1 MASGYQSC
9 AQNPFLAGT
18 SASGSLF
25 YLKDH
30 NIMSLHFTGRV
41 AIVTGAGGGLGKQHA
56 LALAARGAKVVV
68 NDLGADV
75 HGDGG
80 SVSAAQAVV
89 DEIRANGGE
98 AMVNGASVTDYE
110 AVKAMV
116 QQTMDAWGRV
126 DILVN
131 NAGIL
136 RDKSF
141 AKMEIAD
148 FRLVMDVHVMG
159 AVHCTKAVWAIMQ
172 AQNYGRVVLTTSSS
186 GLYGNFGQANYG
198 AAKMALAGLMQT
210 LSIEGEKHGI
220 RVNCLAPTAA
230 TRMTEGL
237 MPPEVLKA
245 LQPQAVVPAML
256 VMASEDA
263 PNRTILCA
271 GAGSFEVAHITLTQG
286 LHLGLHDDTA
296 EQLAAALAQVKDPA
310 GQMVPL
316 SGSAQGGHEIAMA
329 VAAHPA

>member
-1 MASGYQSC
+1 MHQG
-9 AQNPFLAGT
+9 NNMGMDF
-18 SASGSLF
+18 
-25 YLKDH
+25 K
-30 NIMSLHFTGRV
+30 GRV

-56 LALAARGAKVVV
+56 LALAARGAKVLV
-68 NDLGADV
+68 NDLGGDV
-75 HGDGG
+75 HGVGG

-89 DEIRANGGE
+89 DEIRAAGGE
-98 AMVNGASVTDYE
+98 AMANGASVTDFD
-110 AVKAMV
+110 AVKGMV
-116 QQTMDAWGRV
+116 QQAVDAWGRV

-141 AKMEIAD
+141 AKMELAD
-148 FRLVMDVHVMG
+148 FRLVMEVHVMG
-159 AVHCTKAVWAIMQ
+159 AVHCTKAVWPIMQ
-172 AQNYGRVVLTTSSS
+172 AQNYGRVVMTTSSS

-198 AAKMALAGLMQT
+198 AAKMALAGFMQT

-237 MPPEVLKA
+237 MPEQVLRA
-245 LQPQAVVPAML
+245 LEPHAVVPAML

-263 PNRTILCA
+263 PNRTIICA

-286 LHLGLHDDTA
+286 VYLGDAPDTP
-296 EQLAAALAQVKDPA
+296 ERLAAAMAQVVDRQ
-310 GQMVPL
+310 GERVPR
-316 SGSAQGGHEIAMA
+316 SGSEQGSLEVGKAMA
-329 VAAHPA
+329 AHQA